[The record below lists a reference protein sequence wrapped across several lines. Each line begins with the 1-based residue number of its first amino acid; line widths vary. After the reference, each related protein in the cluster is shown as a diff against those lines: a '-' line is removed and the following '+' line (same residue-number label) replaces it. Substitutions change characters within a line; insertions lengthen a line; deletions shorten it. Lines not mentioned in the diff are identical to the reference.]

1 MQHICLTPF
10 GGRSV
15 AAALK
20 AVRAPVDASES
31 PDTVDK
37 WAVFAALRTARSRY
51 GVTDRDLTVL
61 NALLGFLP
69 GRELAEGAQLVVH
82 PSNAS
87 LSERAH
93 GMAESTL
100 RRHLAALVAAG
111 LIRRQD
117 SPNGKR
123 YARRGRGGQV
133 ELAFGFD
140 LAPLLR
146 RAAEFARAEAEV
158 TEAAEALR
166 RQREQLVLLLRDI
179 AGLIAHARAEGVSAD
194 LDQPEA
200 QLAALRPLL
209 RRKPDP
215 EGLSRGLAQA
225 AALRAG
231 LLRLLDVDPAISNG
245 SAARN
250 ERHHQ
255 NTESDLIESEQC
267 DEPVTQPPAAT
278 PGLPLP
284 LVLKACP
291 DIEPYARNGLRT
303 WPDLVAAAIRVAG
316 MMGISPSAWQQA
328 ASSMGP
334 ETAAIT
340 VSAMLQRFTRISN
353 PGGYLRSLARRAIEG
368 AFSPGPMV
376 MALLRPS

>member
-20 AVRAPVDASES
+20 AARVPVDASVSSE
-31 PDTVDK
+31 PVDK
-37 WAVFAALRTARSRY
+37 WAVFSALRTARSRY

-61 NALLGFLP
+61 NALLSFLP

-123 YARRGRGGQV
+123 YARRSQGGQV
-133 ELAFGFD
+133 VLAFGFD

-166 RQREQLVLLLRDI
+166 RQREHLVLLLRDL
-179 AGLIAHARAEGVSAD
+179 AGLIVHARAEGVPGDFTMA
-194 LDQPEA
+194 EN
-200 QLAALRPLL
+200 QLAELRPLL
-209 RRKPDP
+209 RRRPDP
-215 EGLSRGLAQA
+215 KALAQGLARA
-225 AALRAG
+225 ADLHAD
-231 LLRLLDVDPAISNG
+231 LLRMLDPGPALSSG
-245 SAARN
+245 TAARN

-255 NTESDLIESEQC
+255 SSDADLIESEQSQ
-267 DEPVTQPPAAT
+267 EPITETAT
-278 PGLPLP
+278 EAPRLPLT

-291 DIEPYARNGLRT
+291 DIEPYARNGLRS
-303 WPDLVAAAIRVAG
+303 WPDLVATAIRVAG

-334 ETAAIT
+334 EAAAVT
-340 VSAMLQRFTRISN
+340 VSAMLQRFTRINN
-353 PGGYLRSLARRAIEG
+353 PGGYLRSLAKRAIEG